1 MTNIINDIS
10 DKRKERRKHNSSL
23 EVSGTQEF
31 FTPKFLCDEMLDK
44 IPEEDWKDIAKTF
57 LDPTCGNGN
66 FLVNTYER
74 KLKWCNSVNDSLI
87 ALNSIWGTELMEDN
101 TDECRNRLYLLFKAF
116 CDKQNLTE
124 EQFNSANSKCNEILK
139 HNIVCTDTFKWDYE
153 SWKPLE
159 PEKTL
164 PLFDF

>member
-44 IPEEDWKDIAKTF
+44 IPEEDWKDITKTF

-74 KLKWCNSVNDSLI
+74 KLKWCNSINDSLI

-101 TDECRNRLYLLFKAF
+101 TDECRNRLYLLFKDF

-159 PEKTL
+159 QEKKQL
-164 PLFDF
+164 PLF